1 MAPEVRPATP
11 PYVQVAD
18 EIRRQIVSGKLQPG
32 EAIPSVRELSAEWD
46 IARATAEKAVGL
58 LKAQGL
64 VTSRP
69 GASTVVNFDL
79 PIHRSVQ
86 DRYEQIRQ
94 TGLIYT
100 PGEHAKITAADLMPA
115 PEDVAAALN
124 VPPGSPV
131 VRRQRVTYSEDVPVS
146 SSTSWFTATVGAQSP
161 LLLERTR
168 IRQGTSRYVE
178 ETTGRTLAESQ
189 DQVTSRLATPE
200 EASALALPLPAAV
213 LETRHTAWDSHG
225 EPLTY
230 EVGLA
235 RPGRVTTYHHTIR
248 SKR

>member
-1 MAPEVRPATP
+1 MTPEVRPSTP
-11 PYVQVAD
+11 PYVQVAE
-18 EIRRQIVSGKLQPG
+18 EIRRQIVSGQLRPG
-32 EAIPSVRELSAEWD
+32 EAIPSVRELAAGWD

-64 VTSRP
+64 VTARP
-69 GASTVVNFDL
+69 GASTVVNPDP

-100 PGEHAKITAADLMPA
+100 PGEHAKILAAGLVPA
-115 PEDVAAALN
+115 PDDVAAALN
-124 VPPGSPV
+124 LPPGALV
-131 VRRQRVTYSEDVPVS
+131 VRRHRVTYSSDVPVS
-146 SSTSWFTATVGAQSP
+146 SSTSWFTGGVGAQSP
-161 LLLERTR
+161 LLLERAR

-178 ETTGRTLAESQ
+178 EATGRVLAESQ
-189 DQVTSRLATPE
+189 DQVASRLATPE
-200 EASALALPLPAAV
+200 EANALALPLPAAV
-213 LETRHTAWDSHG
+213 LETRHTAWDSQG

-235 RPGRVTTYHHTIR
+235 RPGRVVTYRHTIR
-248 SKR
+248 SK